1 MKSILQQRIKSVVA
15 NAVGASSAMNRSLL
29 LNGAIAA
36 RQVQQRDR
44 IERLADIEF
53 GVFSQWGEDGILE
66 WIIHHCDDMPRT
78 FVEFGVENYIESNTR
93 FLLQNRHWRGLVID
107 GSDRHVAYIR
117 QDEISWKHDLTAVA
131 RFITTDN
138 IDAIITDAGFGGDI
152 GVLSVDIDGN
162 DYWVWEAISCVNPHV
177 VVAEY
182 NSAFGDLQPLT
193 IPYSPDFYRTS
204 ADPSNLYYGASIRA
218 LEHLANTR
226 GYTMIG
232 CNGAGTNVFFVRND
246 HAAQF
251 AERIEDRSAYP
262 TRARESRGSNGE
274 MTLVSGA
281 DRAHVIGARP
291 VHNVSTGKIAPLNEA
306 GPLISERWQQYYRG
320 K

>member
-1 MKSILQQRIKSVVA
+1 MKAVLQRRIKGVVA
-15 NAVGASSAMNRSLL
+15 NAVGASPAMNRSLL
-29 LNGAIAA
+29 LSGAVAA
-36 RQVQQRDR
+36 RQIQQRDR

-66 WIIHHCDDMPRT
+66 WIVHHCRDIPRT

-107 GSDRHVAYIR
+107 GSDQHVAYIR

-138 IDAIITDAGFGGDI
+138 IDEIITDAGFEGEI

-162 DYWVWEAISCVNPHV
+162 DYWVWEAISCVKPHI

-182 NSAFGDLQPLT
+182 NSAFGDLRPLT
-193 IPYSPDFYRTS
+193 IPYSADFYRTS

-218 LEHLANTR
+218 LEHLATAR

-246 HAAQF
+246 RAAHF
-251 AERIEDRSAYP
+251 AERIADRGAYP

-281 DRAHVIGARP
+281 ERANIIGARP
-291 VHNVSTGKIAPLNEA
+291 VYDVSTGETMPLNAA
-306 GPLISERWQQYYRG
+306 GALISEGWQQYYRG
-320 K
+320 R